1 MSKLYFL
8 NYGYN
13 PNTAATNRALAYLK
27 GLSEL
32 GVETNVIFFLTDN
45 QKKRIVTSLPNVDIE
60 YYWDKWYYI
69 NNKYLKHICYILFL
83 ISFFIKVKPQD
94 TVYMYNMADML
105 HFLLKKKG
113 VRVFVEKTEHPSMYP
128 LGSKIFRPSM
138 QRYFEDCSKAT
149 GIITVSTAL
158 KKLFIEHGVDK
169 GRIQIV
175 NMIADENRFKG
186 IVPAK
191 YEHPY
196 FAYCGTV
203 STYKDGVDILIN
215 AFSLVHKKHPNVDLR
230 IAGNFAN
237 EQDRNK
243 LTRMVEDLKISGSVI
258 FMGVVQASNMPAF
271 LSGSIAVVL
280 SRPDNLQAKNG
291 FPGKLGEYLLSK
303 SPAIVTAVGDIPL
316 FVKDGIDGFVVEPN
330 NEKAFA
336 EKMEWVIE
344 HPDEA
349 KHIGLAGEKL
359 AHNQFNYLNESRKLI
374 DFLNS
379 NIAK

>member
-13 PNTAATNRALAYLK
+13 PNTAATNRALAYLR
-27 GLSEL
+27 GFSEW
-32 GVETNVIFFLTDN
+32 GVETNVVFFLTDN
-45 QKKRIVTSLPNVDIE
+45 QKKRIETSLPNIHIE
-60 YYWDKWYYI
+60 YYWDKWYYV

-83 ISFFIKVKPQD
+83 ISFFIRVKSQD

-128 LGSKIFRPSM
+128 LGSKVFRPSM
-138 QRYFEDCSKAT
+138 KQYFEDCSQAT

-158 KKLFIEHGVDK
+158 KKLFIDNGIDSEKV
-169 GRIQIV
+169 RII
-175 NMIADENRFKG
+175 NMIADENRFKE

-191 YEHPY
+191 YERPY

-203 STYKDGVDILIN
+203 STYKDGVDILLN
-215 AFSLVHKKHPNVDLR
+215 AFSLVYKKHPNVDLR

-243 LTRMVEDLKISGSVI
+243 LLRMVDDLGISDSVI
-258 FMGVVQASNMPAF
+258 FMGVVQASEMPAF

-280 SRPDNLQAKNG
+280 SRPDNIQAKNG

-330 NEKAFA
+330 NENAFA

-349 KHIGLAGEKL
+349 KHIGLAGEEL
-359 AHNQFNYLNESRKLI
+359 AHNQFNYLNESKKLI

-379 NIAK
+379 DIAR